1 MNCEGFELI
10 WLENSCD
17 WDKLY
22 LLYTPIPLEMKT
34 PQSDWQLFGM
44 VSITFKVYRR
54 ERVIPIQTWHSDAIM
69 SPVGFS
75 LLYGL
80 IGK

>member
-17 WDKLY
+17 CDKLY
-22 LLYTPIPLEMKT
+22 LLYT

>member
-1 MNCEGFELI
+1 
-10 WLENSCD
+10 
-17 WDKLY
+17 
-22 LLYTPIPLEMKT
+22 
-34 PQSDWQLFGM
+34 M

-75 LLYGL
+75 LFYGR
-80 IGK
+80 IDVKGKIIRVTFHIAVISFYQRYVTSNCVG